1 MPLPFGQLGRRLRR
15 RPICLA
21 LDYKKNRKEFRE
33 MKGILLSVLVT
44 LSASSFASDIDSAK
58 RMLGVLGMDT
68 MLRQAQIAQEEASKE
83 RKAILMAQLRKSL
96 EGLSN
101 EKLEKIESLIDSMM
115 NEANNSW
122 NVEKA
127 VEVYA
132 KVLSQF
138 STDEEIKETI
148 AFYEDP
154 RSMRRFQ
161 MIMRASSE
169 LNNYI
174 QGSYNIAVKEGL
186 ARTLPEIEKVILE

>member
-1 MPLPFGQLGRRLRR
+1 
-15 RPICLA
+15 
-21 LDYKKNRKEFRE
+21 